1 MPAGGAIPPQALE
14 KTVGFFVLPPP
25 VSIYSEKDALP
36 LIESLQSTKLLAFDT
51 ETSGLVRHKDR
62 ALILSLSDGKGRWTV
77 WPSALPYFRELLED
91 PTLRLVGHNVNFDQ
105 WMLLNV
111 GIDLSRYEDRSHAR
125 VYDTLVMHALLDDA
139 SPHDLK
145 YLARQYLDIDMVPFM
160 KIYGSQLRSKT
171 LTQVLLDPA
180 NEEVTNH
187 YASLDAFATYKLFLR
202 LQLQASRE
210 LLSVGPF
217 SSVWEYYT
225 ETELLYT
232 KVLWHMERRGIQLDV
247 LKLIDRAPALEK
259 EISGIESWFC
269 HKLRRYD
276 VNLKSGP
283 QMAHLFFTT
292 LGHQPMSYTDGG
304 LPQVNK
310 TLLKSLA
317 KGGCEYATQLLRY
330 RDLTKQLDTYVIG
343 LLEHVGRDGRIHTQF
358 NQTGARCMPAGQL
371 VLTNRGYIP
380 VEHVRAGDLV
390 ITHTGNRRKVVATSI
405 HAPAP
410 IYKIHL
416 SNGLTLRTTG
426 QHPYRTGNGW
436 TNAQELRV
444 GTEVAVH
451 SDAEDW
457 KEVAD
462 WNDFEVSSWGRVRNR
477 KTNNVLAQQPKGSWG
492 HLKVTLY
499 RGGAQTRALD
509 NKKDLPVHRLV
520 AAAFCHGTEGP
531 EVRHLNGIAWDNTA
545 RNLCYGTATENRQ
558 DARKHGTMS
567 LRRSGRTKITE
578 ADVEAIRAAAGHPH
592 GPSSTAKLTQKIAD
606 EIRSKA
612 TGARGEIPSLAR
624 EYSVSYQAIYSILR
638 NKTWVSQPAEGSRPV
653 EELAA
658 EYGLSARYVREIQ
671 EGRKWKAEDY
681 IESSVADFYSATVVS
696 VQIEPSEVSYGI
708 EVEDDHS
715 HVTGGVVT
723 HNTGRLSSSQP
734 NLQNQPGYIRDA
746 YVAKE
751 GYVLKALDE
760 QQLEMRIL
768 AHLSRDPALCDAIK
782 SGKDVHSATA
792 AVMYK
797 VPYEAVNNAKVKHD
811 NKEKLTAE
819 EEVFLGYR
827 KNSKT
832 IQFGIVYGM
841 GPGKLAASLGVS
853 LAEAKAL
860 IEQYFEAVPGVKE
873 YFNKALAAA
882 RVNGYSSTAMGRRR
896 QLQGIWSSLSG
907 EVARAERQVKNA
919 PIQGFASEI
928 LKVAMNRIFCDPL
941 LVAMDVEML
950 IQVHDELVFE
960 LPAQYEHDEEITA
973 RIQRHMTKAITEV
986 LGEELAVPLDTSG
999 NSGPTWGDCK

>member
-358 NQTGARCMPAGQL
+358 NQTGARTGRLSCCAYWTPLLTARGVVTMENVQIGDYVRTHKGNWKRIRNKWSSGVQDTIDFVLDNGQTL
-371 VLTNRGYIP
+371 SCTSIHRLLLGDGRW
-380 VEHVRAGDLV
+380 VRAGDLV
-390 ITHTGNRRKVVATSI
+390 NEYIEALDGGTGKQSKDGGPIQRSRGVANHRKGGRRAGNHIPNYLKNTTRRPPCGRAKSTTGPSILCIKNGQLKPYEREDRRSPPQLGRGVRRWVRLLDLPALGPEDLCAQGSHGAGARNRLSPGHTGCASHRR
-405 HAPAP
+405 
-410 IYKIHL
+410 
-416 SNGLTLRTTG
+416 
-426 QHPYRTGNGW
+426 
-436 TNAQELRV
+436 
-444 GTEVAVH
+444 
-451 SDAEDW
+451 
-457 KEVAD
+457 
-462 WNDFEVSSWGRVRNR
+462 
-477 KTNNVLAQQPKGSWG
+477 
-492 HLKVTLY
+492 
-499 RGGAQTRALD
+499 
-509 NKKDLPVHRLV
+509 
-520 AAAFCHGTEGP
+520 GP
-531 EVRHLNGIAWDNTA
+531 E
-545 RNLCYGTATENRQ
+545 EQQSRQ
-558 DARKHGTMS
+558 
-567 LRRSGRTKITE
+567 
-578 ADVEAIRAAAGHPH
+578 
-592 GPSSTAKLTQKIAD
+592 PSSCNA
-606 EIRSKA
+606 
-612 TGARGEIPSLAR
+612 ARTPC
-624 EYSVSYQAIYSILR
+624 Y
-638 NKTWVSQPAEGSRPV
+638 T
-653 EELAA
+653 
-658 EYGLSARYVREIQ
+658 LSAGKGLPQRTIKAINL
-671 EGRKWKAEDY
+671 GRR
-681 IESSVADFYSATVVS
+681 V
-696 VQIEPSEVSYGI
+696 EVFDIS
-708 EVEDDHS
+708 VEDDESYLSCGVIS
-715 HVTGGVVT
+715 H
-723 HNTGRLSSSQP
+723 NSSSP